1 MLADMIFKVMP
12 ESNGVKALQATV
24 CREAFQHGV
33 RPTLNAAAG
42 HTAFFA

>member
-24 CREAFQHGV
+24 CREPLQHGAG
-33 RPTLNAAAG
+33 PTLSPAAG